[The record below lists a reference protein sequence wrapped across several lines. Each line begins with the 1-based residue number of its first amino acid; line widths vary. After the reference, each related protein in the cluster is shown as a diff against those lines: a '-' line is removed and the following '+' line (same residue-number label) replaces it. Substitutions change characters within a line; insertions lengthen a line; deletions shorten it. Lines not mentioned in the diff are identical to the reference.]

1 MGGSRRGSQA
11 SGGGGGG
18 VDAESDDGIPAF
30 ATAELE
36 SVRRQAAAAQ
46 QRPAL
51 QSRAG
56 PVRRRIW
63 SDERQNR
70 SILARAHA
78 PRQGLE
84 AGV

>member
-11 SGGGGGG
+11 SGGGGG

-70 SILARAHA
+70 FILARAHA